1 MILYEDTALVVVDKP
16 AGLSSEDGV
25 PAALRKLWDRP
36 DAYVGVIHRL
46 DTGVSGLM
54 VYAKTP
60 QAAAALSRQVTQS
73 QQVYAEQDGRAEP
86 DAGTPDAPPFVKQY
100 RALIAGGP
108 DEKLPAEG
116 VLRDYLFKDSRKGR
130 VFPVSRPRKGVKEAV
145 LEYRISAS
153 APDAAPASRTSPSTP
168 GAPTRY
174 GCSSRPAATRS
185 GAMANTAAASRETL
199 RFRAHGSASSIPT
212 PERKWTSASRSPGH
226 GPLGASDRKTTMEQQ
241 YKTDSEI
248 YAVLEREI
256 IDLTLRPGCSL
267 SENPLCN
274 RFGAPRSLIRVV
286 LQRLQENGLV
296 KIVPYKGTTVTR
308 LNRDIVDELIYER
321 IAVEARVL
329 RDFAPHCT
337 PEHRSL
343 IRQRAAAY
351 DELAKAETLDF
362 NRLYEADTRLHETWF
377 SAMGKMY
384 LWRTLQNAHA
394 DYSRFR
400 MLDTLTTGGLAEVVA
415 DHHNL
420 IDAIERCDLAAF
432 EPLVERHLYGGIR
445 RLGSKLTEEYADYFE

>member
-1 MILYEDTALVVVDKP
+1 
-16 AGLSSEDGV
+16 
-25 PAALRKLWDRP
+25 
-36 DAYVGVIHRL
+36 
-46 DTGVSGLM
+46 
-54 VYAKTP
+54 
-60 QAAAALSRQVTQS
+60 
-73 QQVYAEQDGRAEP
+73 
-86 DAGTPDAPPFVKQY
+86 
-100 RALIAGGP
+100 
-108 DEKLPAEG
+108 
-116 VLRDYLFKDSRKGR
+116 
-130 VFPVSRPRKGVKEAV
+130 
-145 LEYRISAS
+145 
-153 APDAAPASRTSPSTP
+153 
-168 GAPTRY
+168 
-174 GCSSRPAATRS
+174 
-185 GAMANTAAASRETL
+185 
-199 RFRAHGSASSIPT
+199 
-212 PERKWTSASRSPGH
+212 
-226 GPLGASDRKTTMEQQ
+226 MEQQ

-267 SENPLCN
+267 SENPLCT

-337 PEHRSL
+337 PEHRAL

-384 LWRTLQNAHA
+384 LWRTL
-394 DYSRFR
+394 
-400 MLDTLTTGGLAEVVA
+400 AE
-415 DHHNL
+415 
-420 IDAIERCDLAAF
+420 R
-432 EPLVERHLYGGIR
+432 PR
-445 RLGSKLTEEYADYFE
+445 RLQPLPDAGHSDHRRARRGGGRPSQPHRRHRAVRPRGL